1 MKKRSTVQAALLAL
15 CWSWIVIANSFSFA
29 QDLSQSFGIGLIG
42 GPIKM
47 IGGPIDRS
55 TIDQWAG
62 MQLGY
67 NFDQSLAF
75 NASFGYGWVYPK
87 AIDGSQFEPTGDF
100 KTILIPINLNL
111 VYNLIPQSRFR
122 PCISLGTGFT
132 FWDIRKLGKDFSI
145 FSRGKSLSG
154 SQINATLIG
163 GFGFEYL
170 LSQRSVLSM
179 ILHYHRLLKGDE
191 DTIGFGDDGN
201 DGIAELRLGVA
212 YFFKSSRDRDK
223 DGIEDKLDVDPSR
236 PEDVDGFQ
244 DNDGAPDL
252 DNDQDGIPDL
262 RDKAPNDPEDMDGFQ
277 DKDGIPDLDNDGDKI
292 PDEDDK
298 CAMIPEDYDGFE
310 DHDGCPEFD
319 NDKDSIPDSLDQCPN
334 WPEDFNGYMD
344 EDGCPDTKPEPKPEV
359 ETEPEPIEKGK
370 NIVLKGVN
378 FESAS
383 ARLTVESF
391 AVLDE
396 IAKTL
401 NNNPN
406 IEIEIRGYTDNI
418 GESNANLLLSERRA
432 IAVKKYLV
440 DHGISP
446 TRLQAVGYGAS
457 DPIASNATKEGR
469 AANRRIEFVRIK

>member
-1 MKKRSTVQAALLAL
+1 MKNRSTVQAALLVL
-15 CWSWIVIANSFSFA
+15 FLGWIILIVNSYSLA
-29 QDLSQSFGIGLIG
+29 QDLSQTFGIGLIG

-47 IGGPIDRS
+47 IGGPVDRS

-62 MQLGY
+62 MQFGY

-75 NASFGYGWVYPK
+75 NASFAYGWVYPK
-87 AIDGSQFEPTGDF
+87 DIDGSQFNAIGDF

-111 VYNLIPQSRFR
+111 VYKFIPQSRIR
-122 PCISLGTGFT
+122 PCVSFGTGFN
-132 FWDIRKLGKDFSI
+132 FWDIRKLGQDFSL
-145 FSRGKSLSG
+145 FSRGKSVSG

-163 GFGFEYL
+163 GFGFEFL
-170 LSQRSVLSM
+170 LSQKLALNI
-179 ILHYHRLLKGDE
+179 ILNYHRLLKGDE

-201 DGIAELRLGVA
+201 NGIAELRLGVA

-223 DGIEDKLDVDPSR
+223 DGIEDKFDLDPSR

-244 DNDGAPDL
+244 DTDGAPDF

-262 RDKAPNDPEDMDGFQ
+262 RDKAPNDPEDIDGYQ

-292 PDEDDK
+292 LDKDDNCPMILEDF
-298 CAMIPEDYDGFE
+298 DGFE

-319 NDKDSIPDSLDQCPN
+319 NDKDGIPDSLDQCPN
-334 WPEDFNGYMD
+334 WPEDFNGYLD
-344 EDGCPDTKPEPKPEV
+344 EDGCPDAKPEPKAEV
-359 ETEPEPIEKGK
+359 EPEPIEKGK

-383 ARLTVESF
+383 ARLTAESF
-391 AVLDE
+391 SVLDE
-396 IAKTL
+396 IALTL
-401 NNNPN
+401 NENQN
-406 IEIEIRGYTDNI
+406 IEIEIRGYTDNV
-418 GESNANLLLSERRA
+418 GESNANQLLSERRA
-432 IAVKKYLV
+432 IAVKKYLG

-446 TRLQAVGYGAS
+446 TRLQAVGYGAL
-457 DPIASNATKEGR
+457 DPIASNLTKEGR